1 MQNQMKVDL
10 YWSFRSPYSYLVM
23 PRVMALAQTGK
34 MQWNVK
40 IVSPL
45 AIRYPE
51 HFRKLHPL
59 NRPYFHHDC
68 VRTAEALGMP
78 FRRPVPDPIIQD
90 PVTLAIATEQPV
102 MVHLAR
108 LGIAATRR
116 GRALP
121 FIDEISRLLW
131 DGRIDDWNLGEHM
144 AGAAARAGLDLA
156 ELEAD
161 IRRDAAAL
169 DEAIVQHEREQALGG
184 HWGVP
189 MFVFDGEPFFG
200 QDRFDQLMWRL
211 RKNGLDVDPAS
222 LPGIQYQ
229 DRNRQSLASWPRHAG

>member
-1 MQNQMKVDL
+1 MQPEFTVDL
-10 YWSFRSPYSYLVM
+10 YWSFRSPYSYLAM
-23 PRVMALAQTGK
+23 PRVMALAATGK

-68 VRTAEALGMP
+68 KRTADALGMP

-90 PVTLAIATEQPV
+90 PVTLAIAPEQPM

-108 LGIAATRR
+108 LGIAATLR
-116 GRALP
+116 GRALE
-121 FIDEISRLLW
+121 FIDEVSRLLW
-131 DGRIDDWNLGEHM
+131 NGEVDHWNQGQHM
-144 AGAAARAGLDLA
+144 ANAARRAGLNLQQLEQDV
-156 ELEAD
+156 ELDPEL
-161 IRRDAAAL
+161 L
-169 DEAIVQHEREQALGG
+169 DQTIARHEREQADAG

-189 MFVFDGEPFFG
+189 LFVFDGEPFFG
-200 QDRFDQLMWRL
+200 QDRFDQLLWRL
-211 RKNGLDVDPAS
+211 RTHGLDVDPAA
-222 LPGIQYQ
+222 LPGI
-229 DRNRQSLASWPRHAG
+229 R

>member
-1 MQNQMKVDL
+1 MQERFSVDL
-10 YWSFRSPYSYLVM
+10 YWSFRSPYSYLAM
-23 PRVMALAQTGK
+23 PRVMALAATGK

-68 VRTAEALGMP
+68 ERTAAALGMP
-78 FRRPVPDPIIQD
+78 FRRPVPDPIVQD
-90 PVTLAIATEQPV
+90 PVTLAIAAEQPV

-116 GRALP
+116 GAALA
-121 FIDEISRLLW
+121 FIDEVSRLLW
-131 DGRIDDWNLGEHM
+131 NGEVDDWNQGPHM
-144 AGAAARAGLDLA
+144 ANAARRAGLDLA
-156 ELEAD
+156 QLEQD
-161 IRRDAAAL
+161 VRDDAAAL
-169 DEAIVQHEREQALGG
+169 DQTVLRHEREQAEAG

-189 MFVFDGEPFFG
+189 LFVFRGEPFFG
-200 QDRFDQLMWRL
+200 QDRFDQLLWRL
-211 RKNGLDVDPAS
+211 RQAGLDVEPAS
-222 LPGIQYQ
+222 LPGI
-229 DRNRQSLASWPRHAG
+229 R